1 LHQLAPLRGRRLL
14 FAHAFLL
21 AAASD
26 AELETAAAA
35 HQAQVDQLADARL
48 VEAMRT
54 AYRVLEPTWH
64 GIGFRALG
72 PAADLAELL
81 ELAPA
86 ELAELVEV
94 ELRAAGLDPHAT
106 CWPSESAG

>member
-1 LHQLAPLRGRRLL
+1 
-14 FAHAFLL
+14 
-21 AAASD
+21 
-26 AELETAAAA
+26 
-35 HQAQVDQLADARL
+35 
-48 VEAMRT
+48 MRT

-64 GIGFRALG
+64 VIGFRALG

-86 ELAELVEV
+86 ELVEV

-106 CWPSESAG
+106 GWPSESAG